1 MEPYKNL
8 FTEKT
13 KSELLSLYEQF
24 LNFEKSGVLSSN
36 VELGKIRDKYC
47 ECFTSGSPL
56 VVLERDLL
64 HTIADLWY
72 SEYKPEV

>member
-24 LNFEKSGVLSSN
+24 IDFEKSGVLSSN
-36 VELGKIRDKYC
+36 VELGKIRDQYC
-47 ECFTSGSPL
+47 EYFPSGSPL
-56 VVLERDLL
+56 VALERDLL
-64 HTIADLWY
+64 HAIADLWY
-72 SEYKPEV
+72 SENK